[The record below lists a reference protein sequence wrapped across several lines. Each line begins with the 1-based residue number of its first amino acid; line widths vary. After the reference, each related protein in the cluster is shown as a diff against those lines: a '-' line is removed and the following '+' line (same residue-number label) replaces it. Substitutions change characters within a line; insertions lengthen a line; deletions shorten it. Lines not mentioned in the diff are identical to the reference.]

1 MALWEQLLKAQA
13 QGKADAQERSRLE
26 TRPAPTPEKRTKPIR
41 FQRNNY
47 TIRKSD
53 IILDEENGY
62 LEEMMIKSS
71 SEFSIEINAD
81 GRQLIHKTM
90 TELIEISDDV
100 GGIVAVLRDGVYRF
114 NIRDIRFDSIFV
126 RVFLTGTGTFDIYY
140 KVELD
145 GRH

>member
-1 MALWEQLLKAQA
+1 VSLWEQIVLAQA
-13 QGKADAQERSRLE
+13 QGRADARERSRLE
-26 TRPAPTPEKRTKPIR
+26 TRPAPTPEKRTKPII

-62 LEEMMIKSS
+62 LDEMMIKSA

-81 GRQLIHKTM
+81 DRQLIHKTM
-90 TELIEISDDV
+90 QELIEISDDV
-100 GGIVAVLRDGVYRF
+100 GSIVAVLRDGVYRF

-126 RVFLTGTGTFDIYY
+126 RAFLAGTGTFDIYY

-145 GRH
+145 GRY

>member
-1 MALWEQLLKAQA
+1 MALWEQLLTAQM
-13 QGKADAQERSRLE
+13 QGKADARERSRLD
-26 TRPAPTPEKRTKPIR
+26 TGPAPTPEKRTKPII

-62 LEEMMIKSS
+62 LDEMMIKSA

-90 TELIEISDDV
+90 QELIEISDDV

-126 RVFLTGTGTFDIYY
+126 RAFLAGTGIFDIYY